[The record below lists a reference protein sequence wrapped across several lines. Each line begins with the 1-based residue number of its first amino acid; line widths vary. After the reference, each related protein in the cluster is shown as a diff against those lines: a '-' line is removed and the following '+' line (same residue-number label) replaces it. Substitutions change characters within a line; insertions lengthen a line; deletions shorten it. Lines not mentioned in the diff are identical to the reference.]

1 MMKLQRF
8 WDSKTIKRKGAV
20 QKRPLKFSADY
31 DGRFVQGGNM
41 AKLERV
47 QNNEKITALQEE
59 LSAVIA
65 AVRTENNIKRKRKLI
80 DKIGALNRQ
89 IDKLKSGKIL
99 SREAKRDIVAYSFIA
114 PNFIGFC
121 VFTLIPIIFAF
132 ALGFLKWDGSNPIQ
146 WAGLGNFTKLG
157 DDIFFKAALKNTI
170 IYCIGTV
177 PLTMLASLGLAIVL
191 NQKVIGRGIF
201 RTLSFFPYV
210 ASLVAITAV
219 WKMLFH
225 PSKGP
230 INNILVNV
238 FQVPQENLPQWF
250 TGGLVL
256 LSMILFSVWKY
267 MGYYM
272 VIYLAG
278 LQGISGELYEAA
290 SLDGAG
296 TWQKFRYI
304 TWPQLSATTFFVV
317 VMLTINCFKVYD
329 IAIMLAGGGSGEL
342 TTSATVLVYYIYQK
356 AFIDWDLGY
365 SSAVAMV
372 LFVMVL
378 AVTIIQFRGQA
389 KKNR

>member
-1 MMKLQRF
+1 M
-8 WDSKTIKRKGAV
+8 V
-20 QKRPLKFSADY
+20 
-31 DGRFVQGGNM
+31 
-41 AKLERV
+41 
-47 QNNEKITALQEE
+47 
-59 LSAVIA
+59 
-65 AVRTENNIKRKRKLI
+65 
-80 DKIGALNRQ
+80 
-89 IDKLKSGKIL
+89 
-99 SREAKRDIVAYSFIA
+99 
-114 PNFIGFC
+114 
-121 VFTLIPIIFAF
+121 
-132 ALGFLKWDGSNPIQ
+132 
-146 WAGLGNFTKLG
+146 
-157 DDIFFKAALKNTI
+157 
-170 IYCIGTV
+170 
-177 PLTMLASLGLAIVL
+177 ASLALAIVL
-191 NQKVIGRGIF
+191 NQKVVGRGIF

-230 INNILVNV
+230 INNILYTV
-238 FQVPQENLPQWF
+238 FHVAQEELPQWF
-250 TGGLVL
+250 SGGLVL

-278 LQGISGELYEAA
+278 LQGISSELYEAA
-290 SLDGAG
+290 SLDGAN

-304 TWPQLSATTFFVV
+304 TWPQLSSTTFFVV

-378 AVTIIQFRGQA
+378 LVTIIQFRGQA
-389 KKNR
+389 RKERA

>member
-1 MMKLQRF
+1 MKNWLHYEKKPF
-8 WDSKTIKRKGAV
+8 ISKETKRT
-20 QKRPLKFSADY
+20 L
-31 DGRFVQGGNM
+31 
-41 AKLERV
+41 
-47 QNNEKITALQEE
+47 
-59 LSAVIA
+59 
-65 AVRTENNIKRKRKLI
+65 
-80 DKIGALNRQ
+80 
-89 IDKLKSGKIL
+89 
-99 SREAKRDIVAYSFIA
+99 VAYSFIA

-121 VFTLIPIIFAF
+121 VFTLIPIVFAF
-132 ALGFLKWDGSNPIQ
+132 SLAFLKWDGSNPIEF
-146 WAGLGNFTKLG
+146 AGVSNFARLI
-157 DDIFFKAALKNTI
+157 DDTFFKAALKNTI
-170 IYCIGTV
+170 LYCLGTV
-177 PLTMLASLGLAIVL
+177 PLTMIASLALAVVL
-191 NQKVIGRGIF
+191 NQKVFGRGIF

-210 ASLVAITAV
+210 ASLVAITSV

-230 INNILVNV
+230 INNILFNTFKVAA
-238 FQVPQENLPQWF
+238 EDLPQWF
-250 TGGLVL
+250 TGSLVL
-256 LSMILFSVWKY
+256 VSMILFSVWKY

-329 IAIMLAGGGSGEL
+329 LAIMLAGGGSGEL

-372 LFVMVL
+372 LFVLVL
-378 AVTIIQFRGQA
+378 TVTIIQFYGQS
-389 KKNR
+389 KKEKA

>member
-1 MMKLQRF
+1 MKNWLHYEKKQF
-8 WDSKTIKRKGAV
+8 ISKETKRT
-20 QKRPLKFSADY
+20 L
-31 DGRFVQGGNM
+31 
-41 AKLERV
+41 
-47 QNNEKITALQEE
+47 
-59 LSAVIA
+59 
-65 AVRTENNIKRKRKLI
+65 
-80 DKIGALNRQ
+80 
-89 IDKLKSGKIL
+89 
-99 SREAKRDIVAYSFIA
+99 VAYSFIA

-121 VFTLIPIIFAF
+121 VFTLIPIVFAF
-132 ALGFLKWDGSNPIQ
+132 SLAFLKWDGSNPIEF
-146 WAGLGNFTKLG
+146 AGVSNFARLI
-157 DDIFFKAALKNTI
+157 DDTFFKAALKNTI
-170 IYCIGTV
+170 LYCLGTV
-177 PLTMLASLGLAIVL
+177 PLTMIASLALAVVL
-191 NQKVIGRGIF
+191 NQKVLGRGIF

-210 ASLVAITAV
+210 ASLVAITSV

-230 INNILVNV
+230 INNILFNTFKVAA
-238 FQVPQENLPQWF
+238 EDLPQWF
-250 TGGLVL
+250 TGSLVL
-256 LSMILFSVWKY
+256 VSMILFSVWKY

-278 LQGISGELYEAA
+278 LQGISGDLYEAA

-372 LFVMVL
+372 LFVLVL
-378 AVTIIQFRGQA
+378 TVTIIQFYGQS
-389 KKNR
+389 KKEKA

>member
-1 MMKLQRF
+1 MKDPGLEKDMSDWLQYEKKPF
-8 WDSKTIKRKGAV
+8 ISKETKRT
-20 QKRPLKFSADY
+20 L
-31 DGRFVQGGNM
+31 
-41 AKLERV
+41 
-47 QNNEKITALQEE
+47 
-59 LSAVIA
+59 
-65 AVRTENNIKRKRKLI
+65 
-80 DKIGALNRQ
+80 
-89 IDKLKSGKIL
+89 
-99 SREAKRDIVAYSFIA
+99 VAYSFIA

-121 VFTLIPIIFAF
+121 VFTLIPIVFAF
-132 ALGFLKWDGSNPIQ
+132 SLAFLKWDGSNPIEF
-146 WAGLGNFTKLG
+146 AGVSNFARLI
-157 DDIFFKAALKNTI
+157 DDTFFKAALKNTI
-170 IYCIGTV
+170 LYCLGTV
-177 PLTMLASLGLAIVL
+177 PLTMIASLARAVVL
-191 NQKVIGRGIF
+191 NQKVLGRGIF

-210 ASLVAITAV
+210 ASLVAITSV

-230 INNILVNV
+230 INNILFNTFKVAA
-238 FQVPQENLPQWF
+238 EDLPQWF
-250 TGGLVL
+250 TGSLVL
-256 LSMILFSVWKY
+256 VSMILFSVWKY

-278 LQGISGELYEAA
+278 LQGISGDLYEAA

-372 LFVMVL
+372 LFVLVL
-378 AVTIIQFRGQA
+378 TVTIIQFYGQS
-389 KKNR
+389 KKEKA